1 VYPALT
7 ASVFRSRSNAG
18 ENTKTDKA
26 AVPSAWSNPTPNAW
40 SRPLKT
46 RPPPGL
52 APPATAPTQN
62 GVTTANPV
70 LRERF
75 LHLTLSLVGQR
86 VTLTHTDGTV
96 LEGVF
101 HTATPFADM
110 PSDKKNRF
118 VLKAVNVIQ
127 GDSAKVQHGSTVVVP
142 ADRIVSLHCKSLR
155 LGNSNGKGEAF
166 RTDTEISSTL
176 ADKGRDLVAAGSAWT
191 SGAITGKASRAD
203 GLLGDGPRKPAAGLR
218 GNIGEWDQFRAN
230 EELFNVQAKF
240 DENLYTTE
248 LDKSSIDTA
257 KIKEAER
264 LAREIEK
271 TVSTNIHIAEERNQ
285 AIQGDYDEEDRY
297 SGVLTEKLQV
307 RNKDPVPPKQTM
319 NYAAAAAKADTAKA
333 GPPGFTAGKKGDVK
347 IKKVVPA
354 KEETKVASPDQS
366 KPEPTKPKVT
376 EDVPN
381 ESEKNNAETDL
392 LKSSVDE
399 EKAESHVVNK
409 ETEPIQAE
417 QVEEKSEQTNTATS
431 EAADDSSKKA
441 TTKLNANGKAFTF
454 NPAAKAFTPSFGV
467 PAPAVAPQGL
477 IPQQMMD
484 PNIGAP
490 IPPHIPGQPH
500 YMHSMGHPGTS
511 KYRSRVA
518 DVM

>member
-1 VYPALT
+1 
-7 ASVFRSRSNAG
+7 
-18 ENTKTDKA
+18 
-26 AVPSAWSNPTPNAW
+26 
-40 SRPLKT
+40 
-46 RPPPGL
+46 
-52 APPATAPTQN
+52 
-62 GVTTANPV
+62 
-70 LRERF
+70 
-75 LHLTLSLVGQR
+75 
-86 VTLTHTDGTV
+86 
-96 LEGVF
+96 
-101 HTATPFADM
+101 M

-118 VLKAVNVIQ
+118 VLKAVNVIK

-155 LGNSNGKGEAF
+155 LGSSNGKGEAF
-166 RTDTEISSTL
+166 RTDSEISTTL
-176 ADKGRDLVAAGSAWT
+176 TDKGRDLVAAGSAWT
-191 SGAITGKASRAD
+191 SGATTGKVSRAD
-203 GLLGDGPRKPAAGLR
+203 SLLGDGPRKPSAGLR

-248 LDKSSIDTA
+248 LDKSSIDSA

-307 RNKDPVPPKQTM
+307 RNKDPVPPKQAM

-333 GPPGFTAGKKGDVK
+333 GPPGFTAGKKGDIK
-347 IKKVVPA
+347 IKKVGTL
-354 KEETKVASPDQS
+354 KEETKVASPEES
-366 KPEPTKPKVT
+366 KPEATNPEMT
-376 EDVPN
+376 EDTPN
-381 ESEKNNAETDL
+381 ENEKNITQTVL
-392 LKSSVDE
+392 SRSSVEE
-399 EKAESHVVNK
+399 EKTEPPVVNN
-409 ETEPIQAE
+409 ETEQIQADA
-417 QVEEKSEQTNTATS
+417 VKEKSEQTSTATS
-431 EAADDSSKKA
+431 ESADDSSKKA
-441 TTKLNANGKAFTF
+441 TAKLNANGKSFTF

-490 IPPHIPGQPH
+490 IPPHIPGQQH
-500 YMHSMGHPGTS
+500 YMHQMGHPGTS
-511 KYRSRVA
+511 CSALVLP
-518 DVM
+518 M